1 MKALRWPPWT
11 LGSFGSGAS
20 VGALGSRL
28 LALIAL
34 AAWVSLGSQ
43 VRLLLGARGLLPV
56 GELMD
61 AVRAD
66 GRVGLFD
73 LPTLFWR
80 FHSDALLV
88 GGTAVG
94 AALSLAALSGW
105 QPRLCFALSTALY
118 LSYATVGRDFLSF
131 QWDNLLLEC
140 GLLAAFLPT
149 TRPAPLVHFLFR
161 LVLFKLYFESGV
173 AKWQSDLGDWQD
185 GSAMTSYYETAP
197 LPTWLAFTA
206 HHLPVWWHH
215 LESRATL
222 ALELAVPFLIFGPR
236 RARLC
241 AAVAFSFFQI
251 CNAAT
256 ANYGFF
262 CYLAAALN
270 VFLLDDPDVERAG
283 ARAARFL
290 PDRIRGVVTR
300 RLSFP
305 APPTSPSTDETPG
318 SAPVAPARWIGR
330 AGAALFVLVSL
341 VDALYAFTEPGRL
354 LAVAAPLFELN
365 QRFRLVN
372 SYHLFASITRERI
385 EPELQTLAQAEPPG
399 AADDEPPGA
408 ANDQPLGS
416 ADDEAE
422 PVDSA
427 PADGRWT
434 PQYLWHKPGDPRRAP
449 DFVAPHQPRVD
460 FQLWFYGL
468 GFRRREPTYVSTLVE
483 RMCEDPAAVQP
494 LFRQPLPPRPAA
506 VRIVYWRYVF
516 ASRAE
521 RRATGAWW
529 RRARVAMG
537 RAITCSGGNR

>member
-11 LGSFGSGAS
+11 FGSGAS
-20 VGALGSRL
+20 VGALASRL

-43 VRLLLGARGLLPV
+43 VRVLLGSHGLLPV
-56 GELMD
+56 AEFMD

-66 GRVGLFD
+66 GRVTPFD
-73 LPTLFWR
+73 LPTLLWH
-80 FHSDALLV
+80 FHSDAVLV
-88 GGTAVG
+88 GGTVVG
-94 AALSLAALSGW
+94 AVLALVALWGW
-105 QPRLCFALSTALY
+105 RPRLCFALSTALY

-149 TRPAPLVHFLFR
+149 DRSAPIVHLLFR

-173 AKWQSDLGDWQD
+173 AKWQSELRDWQD
-185 GSAMTSYYETAP
+185 GSAMTYYYETAP

-215 LESRATL
+215 FESRATL
-222 ALELAVPFLIFGPR
+222 VLELGVPLLIFGPR
-236 RARLC
+236 RTRLF
-241 AAVAFSFFQI
+241 AAFVFSFFQI

-270 VFLLDDPDVERAG
+270 VFLLDDVDVDRAGVRAAKYMPSALRRGVER
-283 ARAARFL
+283 L
-290 PDRIRGVVTR
+290 
-300 RLSFP
+300 LSFRVRP
-305 APPTSPSTDETPG
+305 AST
-318 SAPVAPARWIGR
+318 PAATTTWIGR
-330 AGAALFVLVSL
+330 AGVALFVLVSFT
-341 VDALYAFTEPGRL
+341 DALYAFTEPGRL
-354 LAVAAPLFELN
+354 LSVTAPLFELN
-365 QRFRLVN
+365 RRFRLVN

-385 EPELQTLAQAEPPG
+385 EPELQTLARGEPPG
-399 AADDEPPGA
+399 SPDDHAEPS
-408 ANDQPLGS
+408 GS
-416 ADDEAE
+416 ADDAA
-422 PVDSA
+422 PLDSA
-427 PADGRWT
+427 DGDGRWI
-434 PQYLWHKPGDPRRAP
+434 PHDLWHKPGDPRRAP

-468 GFRRREPTYVSTLVE
+468 AFRRREPTYVSTLVE

-494 LFRQPLPPRPAA
+494 LFREPLPPHPAA

-529 RRARVAMG
+529 SRARVAMS
-537 RAITCSGGNR
+537 RAIPCSGGDR

>member
-1 MKALRWPPWT
+1 MKLRWPPWT
-11 LGSFGSGAS
+11 FGSGAP
-20 VGALGSRL
+20 VGALASRL

-43 VRLLLGARGLLPV
+43 VRVLLGSRGLLPV

-66 GRVGLFD
+66 GQVGLFD

-80 FHSDALLV
+80 LHSDGVLV
-88 GGTAVG
+88 GGTVVG
-94 AALSLAALSGW
+94 AALAVVALCGW
-105 QPRLCFALSTALY
+105 RPRVCFALSTALY

-149 TRPAPLVHFLFR
+149 DRRAPLVHFLFR
-161 LVLFKLYFESGV
+161 LVLFKLYLESGI
-173 AKWQSDLGDWQD
+173 AKWQSSLRDWQD
-185 GSAMTSYYETAP
+185 GSAMTYYYETAP

-215 LESRATL
+215 FESRATL
-222 ALELAVPFLIFGPR
+222 LLELAVPFLIFGPR
-236 RARLC
+236 RGRLF
-241 AAVAFSFFQI
+241 AAFAFSFFQI

-270 VFLLDDPDVERAG
+270 VFLLDDVDVERAG
-283 ARAARFL
+283 ARAARYL
-290 PDRIRGVVTR
+290 PGRIRRGVGR
-300 RLSFP
+300 LLSFR
-305 APPTSPSTDETPG
+305 ARSPSAP
-318 SAPVAPARWIGR
+318 SAERRPSKPVVWLGR
-330 AGAALFVLVSL
+330 AAAALFVLVSL
-341 VDALYAFTEPGRL
+341 TDALYAFTEPGPAL
-354 LAVAAPLFELN
+354 TIVAPLFELN

-385 EPELQTLAQAEPPG
+385 EPELQTLAEGEPLGSPP
-399 AADDEPPGA
+399 DDA
-408 ANDQPLGS
+408 QPLGS
-416 ADDEAE
+416 PPDGAGPRDMAD
-422 PVDSA
+422 
-427 PADGRWT
+427 DGRWT
-434 PQYLWHKPGDPRRAP
+434 PQDLWHKPGDPRRAP

-468 GFRRREPTYVSTLVE
+468 AFRRREPTYVTTLVE

-494 LFRQPLPPRPAA
+494 LFREPLPPHAAA
-506 VRIVYWRYVF
+506 VRIVYWRYLF

-529 RRARVAMG
+529 TRARVAMS
-537 RAITCSGGNR
+537 REISCSGGAR

>member
-11 LGSFGSGAS
+11 FGSGAS
-20 VGALGSRL
+20 VGALASRL

-34 AAWVSLGSQ
+34 VAWASLGSQ
-43 VRLLLGARGLLPV
+43 VRLLLGSRGLLPV

-66 GRVGLFD
+66 GRVSLFD
-73 LPTLFWR
+73 LPTLFWHL
-80 FHSDALLV
+80 HSDGVLV
-88 GGTAVG
+88 GGAVVG
-94 AALSLAALSGW
+94 AALALVALCGW
-105 QPRLCFALSTALY
+105 RPRLCFALSTALY

-149 TRPAPLVHFLFR
+149 DRPAPLVHLLFR

-185 GSAMTSYYETAP
+185 GSAMTYYYETAP

-222 ALELAVPFLIFGPR
+222 VLELLVPFLIFGPR
-236 RARLC
+236 RGRLF
-241 AAVAFSFFQI
+241 AAFVFSFFQI

-270 VFLLDDPDVERAG
+270 VFLLDDVDVDRAG
-283 ARAARFL
+283 ARAASYL
-290 PDRIRGVVTR
+290 PARIGGGVER
-300 RLSFP
+300 MLSLRVRP
-305 APPTSPSTDETPG
+305 APASAEENRPTPPWRTAT
-318 SAPVAPARWIGR
+318 WIGR
-330 AGAALFVLVSL
+330 AAAALFVLVSL
-341 VDALYAFTEPGRL
+341 TDALYAFTEPGPL
-354 LAVAAPLFELN
+354 LSVTAPLFELN
-365 QRFRLVN
+365 RRFRLVN
-372 SYHLFASITRERI
+372 TYHLFASITRERI
-385 EPELQTLAQAEPPG
+385 EPELQTLAQGQPEP
-399 AADDEPPGA
+399 
-408 ANDQPLGS
+408 L
-416 ADDEAE
+416 
-422 PVDSA
+422 DSA
-427 PADGRWT
+427 GDALWT
-434 PQYLWHKPGDPRRAP
+434 AHDLWHKPGDPRRAP

-468 GFRRREPTYVSTLVE
+468 AFRRREPTYVSTLVE

-494 LFRQPLPPRPAA
+494 LFREPLPSHPAA
-506 VRIVYWRYVF
+506 VRIVYWRYLF

-529 RRARVAMG
+529 SRARVAMS
-537 RAITCSGGNR
+537 RAVACSGESR

>member
-1 MKALRWPPWT
+1 MKAVRWPPWT
-11 LGSFGSGAS
+11 FGSGAS
-20 VGALGSRL
+20 VGALASRL
-28 LALIAL
+28 LALMAL

-43 VRLLLGARGLLPV
+43 VRLLLGSRGLLPV

-66 GRVGLFD
+66 GRAGLFD

-80 FHSDALLV
+80 FHSDGVLV
-88 GGTAVG
+88 GGTVVG
-94 AALSLAALSGW
+94 AALAVAALFGW
-105 QPRLCFALSTALY
+105 RPRLCFALSTALY
-118 LSYATVGRDFLSF
+118 LSYATVGREFLSF

-149 TRPAPLVHFLFR
+149 DRPAPLVHLLFR

-173 AKWQSDLGDWQD
+173 AKWQSELGDWQD
-185 GSAMTSYYETAP
+185 GSAMTYYYETAP

-222 ALELAVPFLIFGPR
+222 VLELVVPFLIFGPR
-236 RARLC
+236 RGRL
-241 AAVAFSFFQI
+241 AAAFAFAFFQI

-270 VFLLDDPDVERAG
+270 VFLLDDVDVDRAG
-283 ARAARFL
+283 ARAAKYV
-290 PDRIRGVVTR
+290 PSRIRRGVAR
-300 RLSFP
+300 LLSFRRP
-305 APPTSPSTDETPG
+305 ASPLTDETPR
-318 SAPVAPARWIGR
+318 STPARTVTWIGR

-341 VDALYAFTEPGRL
+341 TDALYAFTEPGRL
-354 LAVAAPLFELN
+354 LSVAAPLFELN
-365 QRFRLVN
+365 RRFRLVN

-385 EPELQTLAQAEPPG
+385 EPELQTLAADDGAEPL
-399 AADDEPPGA
+399 D
-408 ANDQPLGS
+408 S
-416 ADDEAE
+416 ADDA
-422 PVDSA
+422 
-427 PADGRWT
+427 RWT
-434 PQYLWHKPGDPRRAP
+434 PHFLWHKPGDPRRAP

-468 GFRRREPTYVSTLVE
+468 AFRRREPTYVSTLVE

-494 LFRQPLPPRPAA
+494 LFREPLPPRPAA

-529 RRARVAMG
+529 SRARVAMSH
-537 RAITCSGGNR
+537 AVDCAGGDR